1 MKVYVWLAGVALV
14 GACGS
19 EPKAEA
25 SPAAAA
31 PPAAV
36 LGASDVAIA
45 ERRDVIVGVPV
56 SGTLEPAVDVRITA
70 PVPELLDVVLVKEG
84 EAVQRG
90 QVLARFRSDLV
101 RATAL
106 SAEAR
111 QRFAA
116 ADYERM
122 QNLFKEGAV
131 AQRDVENAEAAL
143 RAAEAAAAQASQQ
156 LEDATVRAPMAGVI
170 AERFVETGD
179 RVKDG
184 DPLFR
189 LVNTRQLEF
198 AASVPS
204 QFIGDLRPGMPV
216 SLVVTGIAGQTLRG
230 QVSRVNATADQAT
243 RQVRVYVTVPNEQRR
258 LVGGLFASGRVITQR
273 LRNTVAVPEAAL
285 RSSADS
291 GSHVLLVEEGKI
303 ARRAVTTG
311 GRDEVAGVVAITSGL
326 SGGETVIVGAAEGL
340 RPGAAV
346 TVSGREGG
354 Q

>member
-1 MKVYVWLAGVALV
+1 MKAYAWMAGLALIA
-14 GACGS
+14 ACGS

-25 SPAAAA
+25 SPAAT

-56 SGTLEPAVDVRITA
+56 SGTLEPAVDVRIKA
-70 PVPELLDVVLVKEG
+70 PIPELLETVLVKEG
-84 EAVQRG
+84 QAVERG
-90 QVLARFRSDLV
+90 QVLARFRADLV

-106 SAEAR
+106 SAQSQ
-111 QRFAA
+111 QRLAA

-122 QNLFKEGAV
+122 QTLFKEGAV

-143 RAAEAAAAQASQQ
+143 RAAEASAAQATQQ
-156 LEDATVRAPMAGVI
+156 LEDATVRAPTAGVI
-170 AERFVETGD
+170 AERSVESGD

-216 SLVVTGIAGQTLRG
+216 SLVVTGIPGQTLSGR
-230 QVSRVNATADQAT
+230 VSRVNATADQAT
-243 RQVRVYVTVPNEQRR
+243 RQVRVYVSVPNADRR

-273 LRNTVAVPEAAL
+273 IANAVAVPEAAL
-285 RSSADS
+285 RSAPDS
-291 GSHVLLVEEGKI
+291 GSHVLLVENGTI
-303 ARRAVTTG
+303 ARRAVTAG
-311 GRDEVAGVVAITSGL
+311 GRDEVARVVAITNGL
-326 SGGETVIVGAAEGL
+326 TGGETVIVGAAEGL
-340 RPGAAV
+340 RPGDAV
-346 TVSGREGG
+346 SVSGREGG
-354 Q
+354 R